1 MLINNGRCEGVGDE
15 RRIMNIAEKAIKNNE
30 MVQLLEGKDGYHLE
44 NDSWA
49 SISAPI
55 DWTIVVPMIYQ
66 AYEKTRDDDI
76 RKMFEKALMTMLN
89 GNAEDVFCGV
99 AVLYFQI
106 LRESFNRSPF
116 MVNRTLL
123 LKQANEGIRK
133 NENDLKQIKKWG
145 GEKSSEGLWKEV
157 QRYRRLFLSK
167 FNISI

>member
-1 MLINNGRCEGVGDE
+1 MGVGDE
-15 RRIMNIAEKAIKNNE
+15 RRIMNIAEKAIQNNE

-44 NDSWA
+44 KDSWA

-76 RKMFEKALMTMLN
+76 RKMFEKALLTMLN

-106 LRESFNRSPF
+106 LRESS
-116 MVNRTLL
+116 LL
-123 LKQANEGIRK
+123 LEQAKEGIK
-133 NENDLKQIKKWG
+133 KSENDLKQVKKWG
-145 GEKSSEGLWKEV
+145 GKKSSEGLWKEV

>member
-1 MLINNGRCEGVGDE
+1 
-15 RRIMNIAEKAIKNNE
+15 MNIAEKAIQNND

-49 SISAPI
+49 SSWDSIRGPI
-55 DWTIVVPMIYQ
+55 DWTIVVPLIYE
-66 AYEKTRDDDI
+66 AYEKTGDDEI
-76 RKMFEKALMTMLN
+76 RKMFENALMTMLN
-89 GNAEDVFCGV
+89 GNAEDVFCGL

-106 LRESFNRSPF
+106 LRESSNRSPF
-116 MVNRTLL
+116 QVNRDLL
-123 LKQANEGIRK
+123 LEQAREGIRK
-133 NENDLKQIKKWG
+133 NENNFVQIEKWG

>member
-1 MLINNGRCEGVGDE
+1 MGVGDE

-106 LRESFNRSPF
+106 LRESSNRSPF
-116 MVNRTLL
+116 KVDRALL
-123 LKQANEGIRK
+123 LEQAKEGIK
-133 NENDLKQIKKWG
+133 KSENDLKQVKKWG
-145 GEKSSEGLWKEV
+145 GKKSSEGLWKEV